1 MTVKG
6 KKPIS
11 WKWVTI
17 AIIALAV
24 VSGTILALY
33 QANPSEPIPPK
44 EIIIKYTYTTMDS
57 ISSWKA
63 EAGKTLL
70 VVNMTI
76 ENHGY
81 DSFYLDPLNF
91 EAVVDGVVYKH
102 SIITHFLDD
111 VGYIPMQ
118 PVYLLNEGKVVCAI
132 AFEISKGYQSISL
145 RHMWALQYNIKW
157 VSA

>member
-17 AIIALAV
+17 TIIALAV
-24 VSGTILALY
+24 VSGTISALY
-33 QANPSEPIPPK
+33 QTNPSEPIPPK
-44 EIIIKYTYTTMDS
+44 GITIKYTYTTMDS
-57 ISSWKA
+57 VSSWKA
-63 EAGKTLL
+63 DAGKTLL

-81 DSFYLDPLNF
+81 DSFYLDPSNF
-91 EAVVDGVVYKH
+91 EAVVDSVVYRH

-118 PVYLLNEGKVVCAI
+118 PVYLLDKGKVVCAI
-132 AFEISKGYQSISL
+132 AFEIPKDYQSISL
-145 RHMWALQYNIKW
+145 RHIWALQYNIEW